1 MIGELNHT
9 ESEQFRIKNK
19 NVGRI
24 KEIEL
29 TKKKKTKIY
38 SDSLIH

>member
-19 NVGRI
+19 NVRRI
-24 KEIEL
+24 EEIEL
-29 TKKKKTKIY
+29 TKKKKKPKSTVTA
-38 SDSLIH
+38 